1 MLLVQTKA
9 TNMNRNYVVPVAHCK
24 YTKYFNESGV
34 KVCKFKARQLGI
46 TATQESQLGGLGLP
60 PGPSFSK
67 SD

>member
-9 TNMNRNYVVPVAHCK
+9 TNTNRNYVVPVAHCK

-46 TATQESQLGGLGLP
+46 TATQETT
-60 PGPSFSK
+60 
-67 SD
+67 